1 MRLSTNT
8 GVYSGRPGKLPRYDM
23 IEETIDRIADAGF
36 EVADVNFCATIYGV
50 WETKKSHEP
59 ILDGT
64 PEERHERIARLAAK
78 CAERGIVPNTTH
90 IPFFRYDTEL
100 EHLDGYMDYVYRA
113 LDASAQLGA
122 KWAVMHLSR
131 AENCVENTVEFA
143 RPLCRYA
150 TERGVG
156 IAIENM
162 AQVDPQNLCAAIDRL
177 AAEGYLVGA
186 CFDVGHS
193 HLHGEDP
200 AATVRLL
207 GSRIKV
213 LHVHDNSAE
222 RDNHDLPYTGKINW
236 DAFLAA
242 LAEVG
247 YEGDF
252 NYELNATRLPDDP
265 GVRAAYLAYSAA
277 LARYFV
283 SRFEAEKEKLR
294 AQNA

>member
-8 GVYSGRPGKLPRYDM
+8 GVFSGRPGNKPRYDM
-23 IEETIDRIADAGF
+23 IDEAIDMIADAGF

-59 ILDGT
+59 VLDGT
-64 PEERHERIARLAAK
+64 PEEMRARIDRLAAK
-78 CAERGIVPNTTH
+78 CAERGIVPASTH

-131 AENCVENTVEFA
+131 AENCVENTIEFA

-162 AQVDPQNLCAAIDRL
+162 AQVDPHYLVEAIDAL

-186 CFDVGHS
+186 CFDVGHNN
-193 HLHGEDP
+193 LHGDDP
-200 AATVRLL
+200 AETVRLL
-207 GSRIKV
+207 GKRIKV
-213 LHVHDNSAE
+213 LHVHDNSGE

-236 DAFLAA
+236 NAFIKA

-252 NYELNATRLPDDP
+252 NYELNASRLPDDKEL
-265 GVRAAYLAYSAA
+265 RAAHLAYSAA

-283 SRFEAEKEKLR
+283 RLFEKEKSKIQ
-294 AQNA
+294 AN

>member
-1 MRLSTNT
+1 MLLSTNT
-8 GVYSGRPGKLPRYDM
+8 GVHSGRPGGVPRYDM
-23 IEETIDRIADAGF
+23 IDDMVDMIADAGF
-36 EVADVNFCATIYGV
+36 EAADVNFCATIYGV

-59 ILDGT
+59 VLDGT

-78 CAERGIVPNTTH
+78 CAERGIATPTTH
-90 IPFFRYDTEL
+90 LPFFRYDTEL
-100 EHLDGYMDYVYRA
+100 EFIDGYMDYVTRA
-113 LDASAQLGA
+113 LDATAQLGA

-131 AENCVENTVEFA
+131 AENTVESTVEFA

-162 AQVDPQNLCAAIDRL
+162 AQVDPQYLVEAIDAL

-186 CFDVGHS
+186 CFDVGHNN
-193 HLHGEDP
+193 LHGEEP
-200 AATVRLL
+200 AQTVRLL
-207 GSRIKV
+207 GKRIKV
-213 LHVHDNSAE
+213 LHVHDNSGV

-236 DAFLAA
+236 KQFIEA

-252 NYELNATRLPDDP
+252 NYELNCTRLPDDKE
-265 GVRAAYLAYSAA
+265 VRAAYLAYSAA
-277 LARYFV
+277 LGRYFI
-283 SRFEAEKEKLR
+283 RCFENEKKKR
-294 AQNA
+294 AGAAD